1 MNTQSPVKIWR
12 NQKYIAKMLGREG
25 KVVSWTVVRVPP
37 GGFSSLAPYPVV
49 IVDLTAGKAGLI
61 DGGRIMAQLVDWTDE
76 DLIVG
81 RRVKVVVRRICEPTT
96 EGVIP
101 YGIKVKP
108 V

>member
-1 MNTQSPVKIWR
+1 MNSPVKIWR
-12 NQKYIAKMLGREG
+12 NQKYIASMLGREG
-25 KVVSWTVVRVPP
+25 TIVSWTVIRVPP

-49 IVDLTAGKAGLI
+49 IVDLV
-61 DGGRIMAQLVDWTDE
+61 GGERITAQLVDWNE
-76 DLIVG
+76 ENLIVG
-81 RRVKVVVRRICEPTT
+81 QRVKVVVRRICEPTT

>member
-1 MNTQSPVKIWR
+1 MKIWR

-25 KVVSWTVVRVPP
+25 VIVSWTVVRVPP
-37 GGFSSLAPYPVV
+37 GGFSNLAPYPVV
-49 IVDLTAGKAGLI
+49 IVELVG
-61 DGGRIMAQLVDWTDE
+61 GGRIMAQLVDWTDE

-81 RRVKVVVRRICEPTT
+81 RRVKVVVRRICEPTS

-101 YGIKVKP
+101 YGVKVKP